1 MLDWFY
7 TYMYVLVAAHVG
19 VQATVW
25 QYFTIKTRLRQQIC
39 MLKYFENTLTDQ
51 YQIIYSYMLLVDKS
65 LGCSRCCSDAFKCF
79 VCLSIW
85 LSSCTFSFKCAFI
98 SFSGIYLYS
107 STHTVIFRGT
117 VTSGVWCLLIAVS
130 LVGFQCGIYVEYHP
144 ICSFNRIKNIFLI
157 TLWTK
162 CEIVFDLEL
171 MRTK

>member
-51 YQIIYSYMLLVDKS
+51 YQIIYSYMLVDKS
-65 LGCSRCCSDAFKCF
+65 LGCSRCRSDAFKCF
-79 VCLSIW
+79 GCLSIW
-85 LSSCTFSFKCAFI
+85 LSSCTFSYKCAFI

-144 ICSFNRIKNIFLI
+144 ICSFNRIQNIFLI